1 MFEKDLSLNLLFDT
15 YGELLPENQRDMFE
29 QYYCDDLSLSEI
41 AENAGITRQGVR
53 DRIDKARRALT
64 MYEEKLGFVK
74 KLSELEAARRK
85 AAEKLSARTEKEA
98 KELITALENAEKA
111 PRVLI
116 DEPDIEYISD
126 HDEIRKMF
134 LKKAK

>member
-1 MFEKDLSLNLLFDT
+1 MPVISAEEKNMINCNKDKSSFNFQTLT
-15 YGELLPENQRDMFE
+15 AVITKTIYGFAKS
-29 QYYCDDLSLSEI
+29 QYYISVMNIHKLIS
-41 AENAGITRQGVR
+41 GIICFLRYYIIEGDIMATSSIFTGV
-53 DRIDKARRALT
+53 IIN
-64 MYEEKLGFVK
+64 
-74 KLSELEAARRK
+74 
-85 AAEKLSARTEKEA
+85 TEKEA

-116 DEPDIEYISD
+116 DDPDIEYISD

>member
-1 MFEKDLSLNLLFDT
+1 MIYKNSCIASNFCRRKNMINCNKDKSSFNFQTLT
-15 YGELLPENQRDMFE
+15 AVITKTIYGFAKS
-29 QYYCDDLSLSEI
+29 QYYISVMNIHKLIS
-41 AENAGITRQGVR
+41 GI
-53 DRIDKARRALT
+53 ICF
-64 MYEEKLGFVK
+64 LGYYIIEGDIMATSSIFTSVIIN
-74 KLSELEAARRK
+74 
-85 AAEKLSARTEKEA
+85 TEKEA

-116 DEPDIEYISD
+116 DDPDIEYISD

>member
-1 MFEKDLSLNLLFDT
+1 MINCNKDKSSFNFQTLT
-15 YGELLPENQRDMFE
+15 AVITKTIYGFAKS
-29 QYYCDDLSLSEI
+29 QYYISVMNIHKLIS
-41 AENAGITRQGVR
+41 GIICFLRYYIIEGDIMATSSIFTSV
-53 DRIDKARRALT
+53 IIN
-64 MYEEKLGFVK
+64 
-74 KLSELEAARRK
+74 
-85 AAEKLSARTEKEA
+85 TEKEA

-116 DEPDIEYISD
+116 DDPDIEYISD

>member
-15 YGELLPENQRDMFE
+15 YGELLPENQRDMFA

-74 KLSELEAARRK
+74 KLSELEAARIK
-85 AAEKLSARTEKEA
+85 AAEKLSALTEKEA
-98 KELITALENAEKA
+98 KEALAALEEMK
-111 PRVLI
+111 I
-116 DEPDIEYISD
+116 
-126 HDEIRKMF
+126 
-134 LKKAK
+134 